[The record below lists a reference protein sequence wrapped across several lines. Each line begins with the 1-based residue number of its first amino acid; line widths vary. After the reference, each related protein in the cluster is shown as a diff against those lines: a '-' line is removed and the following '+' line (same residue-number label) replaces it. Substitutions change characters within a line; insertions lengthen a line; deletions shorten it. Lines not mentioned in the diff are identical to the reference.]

1 MAILGLVLGV
11 ILIIG
16 LGLLA
21 TYTGYNIGLFRER
34 YPHIQNLGDAR
45 EILLGKF
52 GRELFGT
59 GLFLFCLFIMGSHIL
74 TFRIMMNTVTNH
86 ATCSIL
92 FGIIGMVISIV
103 LSLPRMMKGMIWMS
117 FVSFLSILT
126 AVMITMIS
134 VGIESPS
141 PGTIIKATTATT
153 LYTAFQAVSN
163 IVFAYCAHVAFF
175 GLIAE
180 LETQQDFKKSL
191 FMLQGFEICL
201 YLTVAIVVYFYIG
214 SEVTSPAFNSA
225 GPLMSKIAFGIAIP
239 TIIGAGVVNGHTDLG
254 YIYSRICTNLKSACT
269 SAISAL
275 SVFGSVSVCLVGLLH
290 GLLPKLSPSLVI

>member
-1 MAILGLVLGV
+1 MICESVSLGVLSLPSAMAILGLVLGV

-141 PGTIIKATTATT
+141 PGTIIKASTATT
-153 LYTAFQAVSN
+153 LYTAF
-163 IVFAYCAHVAFF
+163 
-175 GLIAE
+175 
-180 LETQQDFKKSL
+180 
-191 FMLQGFEICL
+191 
-201 YLTVAIVVYFYIG
+201 
-214 SEVTSPAFNSA
+214 
-225 GPLMSKIAFGIAIP
+225 
-239 TIIGAGVVNGHTDLG
+239 
-254 YIYSRICTNLKSACT
+254 
-269 SAISAL
+269 
-275 SVFGSVSVCLVGLLH
+275 
-290 GLLPKLSPSLVI
+290 